1 MIMKFD
7 YREAAKKNVLIV
19 AHRGVSGGNIPCNTM
34 AAYEIALMQG
44 ADVIEMDVDMSA
56 DGQLVVFH
64 PGREFEHLSI
74 AESFE
79 NATWDDISRYRYVN
93 AGERCP
99 TQFGVLK
106 LDDFLENFKDRCFIN
121 VDKFWEHPNE
131 IYQAIHKHNM
141 DSQVIVKSAP
151 SDEVFRVLEEV
162 APHLQFMPIVSEE
175 NTVHEILK
183 TKKLNYI
190 GAEVLFTSDESKV
203 ASDEFIEMMH
213 KDNKLVWANAIIYN
227 YREQL
232 AAGHSD
238 DTALTESMDKGWG
251 WLSDKG
257 FDFIQTDWP
266 LMLIDYLKKTNRYYR

>member
-1 MIMKFD
+1 MNFD

-183 TKKLNYI
+183 TKNLNYI

-266 LMLIDYLKKTNRYYR
+266 LMLIEYLKKTNRYYR

>member
-1 MIMKFD
+1 MNFD

-266 LMLIDYLKKTNRYYR
+266 LMLIEYLKKTNRYYR

>member
-1 MIMKFD
+1 MVFD
-7 YREAAKKNVLIV
+7 YKEAAKKNVLVV
-19 AHRGVSGGNIPCNTM
+19 AHRGVSAGNIPCNTLP
-34 AAYEIALMQG
+34 AYEIALKQG

-56 DGQLVVFH
+56 DGELVVFH

-106 LDDFLENFKDRCFIN
+106 FDDFLENFKDRCFIN
-121 VDKFWEHPNE
+121 VDKFWEHPQE
-131 IYQAIHKHNM
+131 IYNAIHKHNM

-175 NTVHEILK
+175 HKYHEILK
-183 TKKLNYI
+183 SKNLNYI
-190 GAEVLFTSDESKV
+190 GAEVLFTSDESEV
-203 ASDEFIEMMH
+203 ATDKFIKMMH
-213 KDNKLVWANAIIYN
+213 KDDKLVWVNAIIYN

-266 LMLIDYLKKTNRYYR
+266 MMLIDYLKKNGKYYR

>member
-1 MIMKFD
+1 MKFD
-7 YREAAKKNVLIV
+7 YREAAKKNILIV

-34 AAYEIALMQG
+34 PAYEIALMQG

-56 DGQLVVFH
+56 DGELVVFH

-79 NATWDDISRYRYVN
+79 YATWDDISRYRYVN

-106 LDDFLENFKDRCFIN
+106 FDDFLENFKDRCFIN
-121 VDKFWEHPNE
+121 VDKFWEHPQE
-131 IYQAIHKHNM
+131 IYNAIHRHGM
-141 DSQVIVKSAP
+141 DSQIIVKSAP

-162 APHLQFMPIVSEE
+162 APHLQFMPIVSEKHE
-175 NTVHEILK
+175 YHEILK
-183 TKKLNYI
+183 SKNLNYI
-190 GAEVLFTSDESKV
+190 GAEVLFTSEESPV

-213 KDNKLVWANAIIYN
+213 KDNKLVWVNAIIYN

-251 WLSDKG
+251 WISDKG

-266 LMLIDYLKKTNRYYR
+266 MMLIDYLKKTNKYYR

>member
-1 MIMKFD
+1 MNFD

-175 NTVHEILK
+175 NTVHEILR

-266 LMLIDYLKKTNRYYR
+266 LMLIEYLKKTNRYYR

>member
-1 MIMKFD
+1 MKFD

>member
-1 MIMKFD
+1 MNFD

-34 AAYEIALMQG
+34 AAYGIALMQG

-121 VDKFWEHPNE
+121 VDKFWEHPQE
-131 IYQAIHKHNM
+131 IYNAIHRHGM
-141 DSQVIVKSAP
+141 DSQIIVKSAP

-183 TKKLNYI
+183 TKNLNYI

-266 LMLIDYLKKTNRYYR
+266 LMLIEYLKKTNRYYR

>member
-1 MIMKFD
+1 MNFD

-151 SDEVFRVLEEV
+151 SDEVFRVLEAV

-266 LMLIDYLKKTNRYYR
+266 LMLIEYLKKTNRYYR

>member
-1 MIMKFD
+1 MKFD
-7 YREAAKKNVLIV
+7 YREAAKKNTLIV

-106 LDDFLENFKDRCFIN
+106 LDDFLENFKNRCFIN
-121 VDKFWEHPNE
+121 VDKFWEHPQE
-131 IYQAIHKHNM
+131 IYNAIHKHNM
-141 DSQVIVKSAP
+141 DEQVIVKSAP

-175 NTVHEILK
+175 NTVHNVLK
-183 TKKLNYI
+183 TKNLNYI
-190 GAEVLFTSDESKV
+190 GAEVLFTSEDSPV

-213 KDNKLVWANAIIYN
+213 KDNKLIWVNAIIYN

-238 DTALTESMDKGWG
+238 DTALTDSMEKGWG

-266 LMLIDYLKKTNRYYR
+266 LMLINFLKETGRYYK